1 MLLPDHVS
9 KRIIATPLISS
20 VYEDKMVWE
29 GERNGCYSVKFGY
42 QLAIQFII
50 RSDKYN
56 VKGNWKKIWK
66 AYAPHKA
73 CHLLWRL
80 CKG

>member
-1 MLLPDHVS
+1 MFLPDHVS

-42 QLAIQFII
+42 QIAIQFII

-56 VKGNWKKIWK
+56 VIWK
-66 AYAPHKA
+66 AYASYKA